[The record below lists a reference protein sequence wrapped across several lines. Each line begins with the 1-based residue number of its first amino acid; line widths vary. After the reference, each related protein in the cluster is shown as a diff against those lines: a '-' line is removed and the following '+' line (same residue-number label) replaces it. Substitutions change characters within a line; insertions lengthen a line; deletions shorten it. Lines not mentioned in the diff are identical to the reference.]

1 MIDPVTAISIAT
13 NAFGTI
19 KRMVA
24 AGRDVEDTLSQIGR
38 WYGAVS
44 DLNEC
49 QRRAENPPLFKKI
62 VASQSVEQEAM
73 QVYAHQKKIQQQE
86 KELRELLMYSYGPNG
101 YKELVELRRKIK
113 EQREKTIYAQ
123 ERRRK
128 AVFWN
133 TIQAA
138 GILVLASG
146 VYLSISWFIGQG
158 NGCTNERH
166 VGRYCNI
173 YGYTIASIL
182 ATTCSITVDNHMAR
196 YSHL

>member
-19 KRMVA
+19 KRMVE
-24 AGRDVEDTLSQIGR
+24 AGRDVEDTLSQVGR

-73 QVYAHQKKIQQQE
+73 QIYAHQKKIQAQE
-86 KELRELLMYSYGPNG
+86 KELRTLLMYQYGPEG
-101 YKELVELRRKIK
+101 YNELTALRRKIR
-113 EQREKTIYAQ
+113 EQREQTVYAQ

-128 AVFWN
+128 ALFWN
-133 TIQAA
+133 TVQISGIAA
-138 GILVLASG
+138 MGYAI
-146 VYLSISWFIGQG
+146 YLIISFLLRQ
-158 NGCTNERH
+158 
-166 VGRYCNI
+166 
-173 YGYTIASIL
+173 
-182 ATTCSITVDNHMAR
+182 
-196 YSHL
+196 

>member
-19 KRMVA
+19 KRMIA
-24 AGRDVEDTLSQIGR
+24 AGREVEDTLGQIGR

-86 KELRELLMYSYGPNG
+86 KELRELLMYTYGATG

-123 ERRRK
+123 ERKRK

-133 TIQAA
+133 TIQIT
-138 GILVLASG
+138 GILVLATG
-146 VYLSISWFIGQG
+146 LYLTISWIIGQG
-158 NGCTNERH
+158 NG
-166 VGRYCNI
+166 
-173 YGYTIASIL
+173 
-182 ATTCSITVDNHMAR
+182 
-196 YSHL
+196 